1 MLTVRA
7 SSVAVVIVT
16 HNSADVVGSCLDSLA
31 DGLAGVA
38 RSSVIVVDNHSTDE
52 TCSIARRHPQ
62 PSRVVRLGRNRG
74 YAAGINAGAACAG
87 DADALLVLNPDARLA
102 PGCVATL
109 ASTLALPATGIA
121 VPMIHD
127 ADGTVNRSLRRM
139 PTVRRIWGEALL
151 GGVRA
156 GRFESLSEI
165 IEPPAR
171 YRAPG
176 VVDWASGAVML
187 VSRRC
192 HEAVGGWDESFFLYS
207 EETDFCL
214 RARDHGWLVRYT
226 PAASAVHIGG
236 HGERTPLRALMVA
249 NRMEVFRRRNDG
261 LRSGAYRAG
270 LALHEVLR
278 AGRGPHYRAAAW
290 MLLVGRPGASPGWS
304 ARTVGRPCARRRLRG
319 VAR

>member
-1 MLTVRA
+1 MAA
-7 SSVAVVIVT
+7 SSVAVIIVT
-16 HNSADVVGSCLDSLA
+16 HNSADVVGECLDSLT
-31 DGLAGVA
+31 DGLHGIA
-38 RSSVIVVDNHSTDE
+38 RSSVIVVDNQSRDE
-52 TCSIARRHPQ
+52 TCAIARRHPQ
-62 PSRVVRLGRNRG
+62 PSRVIRLTRNGG
-74 YAAGINAGAACAG
+74 YAAGINAGAAHAG

-102 PGCVATL
+102 PGCVAAL
-109 ASTLALPATGIA
+109 ASTLVLPATGIA
-121 VPMIHD
+121 VPMIHEP
-127 ADGTVNRSLRRM
+127 DGTVSRSLRRL
-139 PTVRRIWGEALL
+139 PTVRRMWGEALL

-165 IEPPAR
+165 VDRPGR

-176 VVDWASGAVML
+176 VVDWASGSVML
-187 VSRRC
+187 VARPC
-192 HEAVGGWDESFFLYS
+192 FDALGGWDESFFLYS

-249 NRMEVFRRRNDG
+249 NRMEVFRRRNDP
-261 LRSGAYRAG
+261 LRAGAYRAG

-278 AGRGPHYRAAAW
+278 ARRGPHYRAAAW
-290 MLLVGRPGASPGWS
+290 MLLVGRPGPSRGWS
-304 ARTVGRPCARRRLRG
+304 ARTVGRPCARRREPG